1 MGQVY
6 PLIPGR
12 TSVLGRDPGA
22 DVTIASDRVS
32 RRHCQFDPQAGGAYV
47 LVDLGSANGTLV
59 NQSRIDGRKPLKG
72 GEYIQ
77 AGDCLFRYCER

>member
-12 TSVLGRDPGA
+12 AVVLGRDPGA
-22 DVTIASDRVS
+22 EVTIASDRVS
-32 RRHCQFDPQAGGAYV
+32 RRHCRFEPRPGGAYM

-59 NQSRIDGRKPLKG
+59 NQTRIDGRKALLG

-77 AGDCLFRYCER
+77 AGDCLFRYCEQ